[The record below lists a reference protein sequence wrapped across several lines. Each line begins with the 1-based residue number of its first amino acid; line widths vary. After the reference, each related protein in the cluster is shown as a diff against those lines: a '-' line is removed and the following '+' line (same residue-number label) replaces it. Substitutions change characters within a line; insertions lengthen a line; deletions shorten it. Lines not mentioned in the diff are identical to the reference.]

1 MRRRKWRLGILPGG
15 AVGAALGLLLAA
27 APSPAGDAVS
37 DFRKALR
44 AGDVEEKEWAAGHRR
59 AEEAALHAWMKPNRE
74 QYATGNTEPR
84 HDTAAVAALY
94 GSYAALERKRADAAA
109 ALATSGDPGA
119 LPVLWKEALA
129 CADAVDD
136 LEGTL
141 RAYGS
146 EAGTIAPDQEPCIR
160 RNGIALRES
169 ALRRAL
175 SGLPGAV
182 PFLAGDGFTE
192 AARLDRSK
200 RSLLRRVLVVDALA
214 GNPDS
219 AARAFLAGL
228 LAEEEPALRIAA
240 LEGLMGP
247 GPVVRDTL
255 APLLADDVP
264 AVRFALLDGLNGIAP
279 PDPAWIPPLVAGPGG
294 AAPRGGAPPPAAPRP
309 GGGGGAGR
317 GGAAGGGGGPPPPGV
332 PGRPPPPPPGP
343 PPGAAAGG
351 GPPGRFRADLA
362 ALLRRLSGRRL
373 AGDSAAWKA
382 WLATV
387 RESIADGTFRPAVPD
402 ASGTETAAEP
412 GRAVFH
418 GVPMDSGAVLFLVD
432 GWATWFAPA
441 EHSFQRTRFNHDWTT
456 GSRAWKKDHESH
468 AEVLARTIPPC
479 IEALG
484 PGARFRLLLAG
495 GASSRRG
502 EVTLFDEKGMLPADG
517 RSAARAREFIESF
530 KAGTV
535 DCFHAGL
542 RAALAMDG
550 PDTVILYSS
559 GSFRHG
565 RFLDADAMIGDL
577 RRIQRFRR
585 LRFHC
590 LRITDAGPDAE
601 KAMRALAA
609 DSGGTYRWA
618 ENPPPR

>member
-279 PDPAWIPPLVAGPGG
+279 PDPAWIPPLVA
-294 AAPRGGAPPPAAPRP
+294 ARA
-309 GGGGGAGR
+309 
-317 GGAAGGGGGPPPPGV
+317 GAAGRVPPAP
-332 PGRPPPPPPGP
+332 
-343 PPGAAAGG
+343 AAHH
-351 GPPGRFRADLA
+351 
-362 ALLRRLSGRRL
+362 RRLSGRRL

>member
-279 PDPAWIPPLVAGPGG
+279 PDPAWIPPLVAG
-294 AAPRGGAPPPAAPRP
+294 RGGGP
-309 GGGGGAGR
+309 GGGSPPRAGFP
-317 GGAAGGGGGPPPPGV
+317 GTPPPHPAGT
-332 PGRPPPPPPGP
+332 PPRGAPGP
-343 PPGAAAGG
+343 GA
-351 GPPGRFRADLA
+351 PGRFRADLA

>member
-264 AVRFALLDGLNGIAP
+264 AVRFALLAGFTGCAP
-279 PDPAWIPPLVAGPGG
+279 PYPACTPPVG
-294 AAPRGGAPPPAAPRP
+294 AALD
-309 GGGGGAGR
+309 
-317 GGAAGGGGGPPPPGV
+317 GAA
-332 PGRPPPPPPGP
+332 
-343 PPGAAAGG
+343 
-351 GPPGRFRADLA
+351 GRFRADLA

>member
-15 AVGAALGLLLAA
+15 AVGAARGRLLAA
-27 APSPAGDAVS
+27 APSPAGEAVS

-279 PDPAWIPPLVAGPGG
+279 PDPAGTPPVGAPRAG
-294 AAPRGGAPPPAAPRP
+294 AA
-309 GGGGGAGR
+309 
-317 GGAAGGGGGPPPPGV
+317 
-332 PGRPPPPPPGP
+332 
-343 PPGAAAGG
+343 
-351 GPPGRFRADLA
+351 GRFRADLA

>member
-279 PDPAWIPPLVAGPGG
+279 PDPAWIPPLVAALDGAPGG
-294 AAPRGGAPPPAAPRP
+294 LPPPPA
-309 GGGGGAGR
+309 
-317 GGAAGGGGGPPPPGV
+317 
-332 PGRPPPPPPGP
+332 GP
-343 PPGAAAGG
+343 PPGAPPRPGAA
-351 GPPGRFRADLA
+351 GRFRADLA

>member
-1 MRRRKWRLGILPGG
+1 M
-15 AVGAALGLLLAA
+15 
-27 APSPAGDAVS
+27 
-37 DFRKALR
+37 
-44 AGDVEEKEWAAGHRR
+44 
-59 AEEAALHAWMKPNRE
+59 
-74 QYATGNTEPR
+74 
-84 HDTAAVAALY
+84 
-94 GSYAALERKRADAAA
+94 
-109 ALATSGDPGA
+109 
-119 LPVLWKEALA
+119 
-129 CADAVDD
+129 
-136 LEGTL
+136 
-141 RAYGS
+141 
-146 EAGTIAPDQEPCIR
+146 
-160 RNGIALRES
+160 
-169 ALRRAL
+169 
-175 SGLPGAV
+175 
-182 PFLAGDGFTE
+182 
-192 AARLDRSK
+192 
-200 RSLLRRVLVVDALA
+200 
-214 GNPDS
+214 
-219 AARAFLAGL
+219 
-228 LAEEEPALRIAA
+228 
-240 LEGLMGP
+240 
-247 GPVVRDTL
+247 
-255 APLLADDVP
+255 
-264 AVRFALLDGLNGIAP
+264 
-279 PDPAWIPPLVAGPGG
+279 
-294 AAPRGGAPPPAAPRP
+294 
-309 GGGGGAGR
+309 
-317 GGAAGGGGGPPPPGV
+317 
-332 PGRPPPPPPGP
+332 
-343 PPGAAAGG
+343 
-351 GPPGRFRADLA
+351 
-362 ALLRRLSGRRL
+362 
-373 AGDSAAWKA
+373 
-382 WLATV
+382 

>member
-279 PDPAWIPPLVAGPGG
+279 PDPAWIPPLVAALDG
-294 AAPRGGAPPPAAPRP
+294 AA
-309 GGGGGAGR
+309 
-317 GGAAGGGGGPPPPGV
+317 
-332 PGRPPPPPPGP
+332 
-343 PPGAAAGG
+343 
-351 GPPGRFRADLA
+351 GRFRADLA

>member
-294 AAPRGGAPPPAAPRP
+294 GPGGVRAPP
-309 GGGGGAGR
+309 
-317 GGAAGGGGGPPPPGV
+317 
-332 PGRPPPPPPGP
+332 
-343 PPGAAAGG
+343 
-351 GPPGRFRADLA
+351 A